1 MAGPAWHISR
11 INFSSFRKPSLAPLL
26 ISCPGQLP
34 QDHSPTAGQVSPE
47 LTNSLPPGKVLFPS
61 YLHPILLRGTSTF
74 PLNPYPSLRSQLLA
88 LQAFTL
94 RVFSPD
100 SSPRPAV
107 GGRARRSH
115 PEQLVQGLHPTDP
128 SSSDRCCPS
137 QWGEGDFAPHSVP
150 FLSSLSPRTP
160 ASLGL
165 PTSHLSP
172 TGATP
177 SSLGPHGS
185 QHTEK
190 PREPLVSPAPG
201 PLAPGRPRSHTPGA
215 RSLREAAHTPA
226 SRH

>member
-34 QDHSPTAGQVSPE
+34 QDHSPTAGQVSPD

-137 QWGEGDFAPHSVP
+137 QWGVGEGSHPTRCLFSAPCHPGPRPPWVSPPPTSLRQGPLPVLSVP
-150 FLSSLSPRTP
+150 T
-160 ASLGL
+160 A
-165 PTSHLSP
+165 
-172 TGATP
+172 P
-177 SSLGPHGS
+177 S
-185 QHTEK
+185 T
-190 PREPLVSPAPG
+190 
-201 PLAPGRPRSHTPGA
+201 PRSPG
-215 RSLREAAHTPA
+215 SP
-226 SRH
+226 